1 VISDNRF
8 FRATGKVIDAT
19 QRRICTTTEY
29 FGVAAD
35 SCVNWEQGWTAAS
48 SFPGGRDLVAD
59 ISGPTETG
67 PARRELLPRIRSQA
81 QRSSR
86 RCRPK
91 RIHQPMLVSRF
102 WRVSCSNLHV
112 IRRSL
117 RPTRISQL
125 ARVLVV
131 GRASNVS
138 QHRAR
143 PHPAGIGGSQGTNRG
158 LDGAAARMGLKRTT
172 L

>member
-131 GRASNVS
+131 GRLRMFRSTE
-138 QHRAR
+138 RAR
-143 PHPAGIGGSQGTNRG
+143 ILQALEEAKGRIGG
-158 LDGAAARMGLKRTT
+158 RTAPPPGWA
-172 L
+172 